1 MYDNA
6 FITAWI
12 RLAFTPKVGPKT
24 FEKLIKQFKTPA
36 TVLEKTFEVKRRYNL
51 ELELPAISEIE
62 DVIDKCYHFG
72 GEIILSCDTNN
83 YPELLKETEG
93 FPPVLFAKG
102 NLDLLKRPKIAIIGT
117 RNASINGE
125 KITRKIASDLGTNGI
140 VIVSGLARG
149 IDSAAHQSSLETGTI
164 AVIAN
169 GINRFYPPENEQLQK
184 ALFEKGLV
192 ISETPMDSLPV
203 QKNFPRRNRIISGMS
218 SGVLVTEAM
227 RNSGTMITAN
237 YALEQGREV
246 FAVPG
251 SPADPRSYGTNLLIK
266 NGAVLVTDAKDII
279 AEFNP
284 TPLPKLKL
292 QESLEE
298 YLVEEEQ
305 ANSLESQILQKLNN
319 VPIDLEEL
327 FANLQV
333 SVQEFNKT
341 VVELELSGKIVRKGN
356 KIFTT

>member
-1 MYDNA
+1 MYNNA

-24 FEKLIKQFKTPA
+24 FEKLIKKFKNPA
-36 TVLEKTFEVKRRYNL
+36 KVLEQTFEVKRRYKL
-51 ELELPAISEIE
+51 ELEPPTIAEIE

-102 NLDLLKRPKIAIIGT
+102 NLELLKRPKIAIIGT

-169 GINRFYPPENEQLQK
+169 DINRFCPPENEQLQK

-192 ISETPMDSLPV
+192 ISETPIDSLPV

-251 SPADPRSYGTNLLIK
+251 SPTDPRSYGTNLLIK
-266 NGAVLVTDAKDII
+266 NGAILVRDAEDII
-279 AEFNP
+279 SEFNP
-284 TPLPKLKL
+284 TTKPLPK
-292 QESLEE
+292 SPTGLEE
-298 YLVEEEQ
+298 YLVDDKN
-305 ANSLESQILQKLNN
+305 ASLESQILQKLNN
-319 VPIDLEEL
+319 VPIELDEL
-327 FANLQV
+327 FDALDMP
-333 SVQEFNKT
+333 VQEFNKT
-341 VVELELSGKIVRKGN
+341 IIELELIGKVSRKGN
-356 KIFTT
+356 KIFTI